1 MNHQK
6 VGISAIATYVPPYR
20 VDLEKWCEW
29 TNQSWEKVENVI
41 GTGFR
46 MMGPNQTVYTMAANA
61 VLDLILS
68 HEIDSSEIGFLAL
81 GTESSTDNSAGSIII
96 KGMVNKELERRSMKP
111 ISNNCE
117 VPEYKQACLSG
128 IYALKNAVRFIK
140 TDAPSLKG
148 IVVCSDIALYQIGAS
163 GEPTQGAGAVA
174 ALIETNPKI
183 AEVRTSEAGSASDY
197 RHLDFRKPIQYRAK
211 QANGHSDFDLELPI
225 FNGKYSSSCYVD
237 GTLNAMDNM
246 SSKNSGHLA
255 NHLRGTKAVFMHRPF
270 KRMPTTAFSIA
281 YLYALAHGD
290 DADHEELTRYINLS
304 NLDQNKILD
313 ELLNKPN
320 VSDFPENDINR
331 EAFPL
336 TTQLVKIIHK
346 EPDFQSNVVSKLSF
360 GSALTTEMGNI
371 YSGSV
376 FGCLSAGL
384 EDALENGID
393 LSNEEALMIGYGSGD
408 AAEVIPIFFVEGWQ
422 ESAKLTPFSSAF
434 ESYINLTH
442 KQYLKLRSEKTTN
455 GIDYNLKNEFVVR
468 KIGSEER
475 LDFQDAGIEYY
486 EFLN

>member
-6 VGISAIATYVPPYR
+6 VGISAISTYVPPYR

-68 HEIDSSEIGFLAL
+68 HEVDPSEIGFLAL

-140 TDAPSLKG
+140 TDAPSLKS

-174 ALIETNPKI
+174 ALIESNPKI

-255 NHLRGTKAVFMHRPF
+255 NHLRSTKAIFMQRPF
-270 KRMPTTAFSIA
+270 KKMPITAFSIA

-290 DADHEELTRYINLS
+290 DRDHEELSRYINLS
-304 NLDQNKILD
+304 KLDQDKILE

-320 VSDFPENDINR
+320 VSDFPETDINR
-331 EAFPL
+331 DAFPL
-336 TTQLVKIIHK
+336 TTELVKIIHK
-346 EPDFQSNVVSKLSF
+346 EHDFKTNVVSKLSF

-376 FGCLSAGL
+376 FGWLSAGL
-384 EDALENGID
+384 EDALKNGID

-422 ESAKLTPFSSAF
+422 ESAKLTPFSNAF

-475 LDFQDAGIEYY
+475 VDFQDAGIEYY

>member
-1 MNHQK
+1 MC
-6 VGISAIATYVPPYR
+6 IR
-20 VDLEKWCEW
+20 D
-29 TNQSWEKVENVI
+29 
-41 GTGFR
+41 R
-46 MMGPNQTVYTMAANA
+46 
-61 VLDLILS
+61 
-68 HEIDSSEIGFLAL
+68 
-81 GTESSTDNSAGSIII
+81 
-96 KGMVNKELERRSMKP
+96 
-111 ISNNCE
+111 
-117 VPEYKQACLSG
+117 
-128 IYALKNAVRFIK
+128 
-140 TDAPSLKG
+140 
-148 IVVCSDIALYQIGAS
+148 
-163 GEPTQGAGAVA
+163 
-174 ALIETNPKI
+174 
-183 AEVRTSEAGSASDY
+183 
-197 RHLDFRKPIQYRAK
+197 PIQYRAK

-270 KRMPTTAFSIA
+270 KRMPITAFSIA

-376 FGCLSAGL
+376 FGWLSAGL

-442 KQYLKLRSEKTTN
+442 KQYLKLRSEKTAN
-455 GIDYNLKNEFVVR
+455 GIDYKLKNEFVVR